1 METPPSRLA
10 ARMRKLPHAVV
21 ADLAA
26 EMACEEAEQAQRIAD
41 KCLAHHCP
49 VPAWAVADVLLSP
62 DLLPVLLESLDADDC
77 AAAAVCQ
84 RWRQSFLA
92 AGAQRRKWCRVST
105 EDWQDGL
112 VVRIDGKDIAKVE
125 RELVDLNIP
134 RFGDRKLEALAREE
148 FVLCHHHLDQGSGY
162 LDYALQH
169 HGGTPCCGL
178 PGTAGHNCLCSGWI
192 YSEKVPL
199 LCLKWRDPAGLHV
212 FKT

>member
-49 VPAWAVADVLLSP
+49 VPAWAVTDVLLSP
-62 DLLPVLLESLDADDC
+62 DLLPVLLESLEADDC
-77 AAAAVCQ
+77 AAAAVCR

-112 VVRIDGKDIAKVE
+112 VVRIDGKDIVARSSQSGLMSLITPHAALADLLEAARLAKQRERARNEVE
-125 RELVDLNIP
+125 RQAVEHGLQTCAGCTLQ
-134 RFGDRKLEALAREE
+134 RAEGEYCSLA
-148 FVLCHHHLDQGSGY
+148 
-162 LDYALQH
+162 
-169 HGGTPCCGL
+169 
-178 PGTAGHNCLCSGWI
+178 
-192 YSEKVPL
+192 
-199 LCLKWRDPAGLHV
+199 
-212 FKT
+212 